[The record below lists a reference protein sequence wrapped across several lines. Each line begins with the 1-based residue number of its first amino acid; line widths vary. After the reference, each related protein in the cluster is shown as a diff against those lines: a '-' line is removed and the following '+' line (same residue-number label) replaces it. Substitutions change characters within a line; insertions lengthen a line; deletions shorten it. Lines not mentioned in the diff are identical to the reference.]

1 MRLVLLGPPGA
12 GKGTQAAIL
21 SEKLSIPHIST
32 GDLFRANMAQQTEL
46 GKEAQKY
53 MDAGQLVPTDVT
65 ARMVEARL
73 AEDDAKGGFLL
84 DGFPR
89 TVEQAD
95 LLAAMLEKSGHKLD
109 GVVEFRV
116 PEDVVVGR
124 MLERGRADDNE
135 DTIRTRLR
143 VYRDETAPLIDH
155 YGDELITIDAT
166 GTVEEINAATL
177 AALK

>member
-73 AEDDAKGGFLL
+73 AEDDAKDGFLL